1 MNACAQYWVCCS
13 FGRTVP
19 GDYHMDIRPEDG
31 RGIAGGS
38 LNRERGSPWRTQSES
53 KTAVL
58 AAIAANLIIAIIKF
72 IAAALS
78 GSSAMIAEGIH
89 SLVDTG
95 NGLLVL
101 LGMKRAQRSADETHP
116 FGYGKSLYFW
126 TNIVAISIFG
136 IGGGMSL
143 YEGISHIRHV
153 APGGEMGD
161 PTAAY
166 IVLGISLLVEGASF
180 TVAIRQFLQAKGDTG
195 AWQYI
200 KQSKDP
206 SLYTVVL
213 EDSAAMLGLIFA
225 FLGIFLG
232 HLLNNPYLD
241 GLASIAIGLLLMSV
255 AWILASRTKGLLVG
269 EGVNPEELAD
279 IRRRVESDPAVERA
293 GDILTMY
300 MGPHDLLVNMG
311 VCFVAGT
318 RAEQMHEAI
327 RRIEADL
334 QAAYP
339 EIKRV
344 YIEAESLPVEA
355 TAECPVTGGGSAD
368 LSITPLPAP
377 AFPFSS
383 LLPRVR

>member
-1 MNACAQYWVCCS
+1 MTSQ
-13 FGRTVP
+13 G
-19 GDYHMDIRPEDG
+19 
-31 RGIAGGS
+31 
-38 LNRERGSPWRTQSES
+38 ES
-53 KTAVL
+53 KIAIF

-72 IAAALS
+72 VAAALS

-101 LGMKRAQRSADETHP
+101 LGISRAGRPADETHP

-153 APGGEMGD
+153 APGGELGD

-166 IVLGISLLVEGASF
+166 IVLGISLVVEGASF
-180 TVAIRQFLQAKGDTG
+180 IIAISQFLRAKAGRS

-200 KQSKDP
+200 QQSKDP

-213 EDSAAMLGLIFA
+213 EDSAAMLGLVFA

-255 AWILASRTKGLLVG
+255 AWILASRTKGLLLG
-269 EGVNPEELAD
+269 EGVDPAELAD
-279 IRRRVESDPAVERA
+279 IRRRVESDPAIARS

-300 MGPHDLLVNMG
+300 MGPRDLLVNMG
-311 VCFVAGT
+311 VCFVPGT
-318 RAEQMHEAI
+318 TAEQMHESI
-327 RRIEADL
+327 RRVETDL
-334 QAAYP
+334 QGAYP
-339 EIKRV
+339 AINRV
-344 YIEAESLPVEA
+344 YIEAESLPAVA
-355 TAECPVTGGGSAD
+355 TTECPV
-368 LSITPLPAP
+368 
-377 AFPFSS
+377 
-383 LLPRVR
+383 

>member
-1 MNACAQYWVCCS
+1 M
-13 FGRTVP
+13 T
-19 GDYHMDIRPEDG
+19 
-31 RGIAGGS
+31 
-38 LNRERGSPWRTQSES
+38 TQSGS
-53 KTAVL
+53 RIAVL
-58 AAIAANLIIAIIKF
+58 AAILGNLAIAIIKF

-78 GSSAMIAEGIH
+78 GSSAMISEGIH

-95 NGLLVL
+95 NGLLLL
-101 LGMKRAQRSADETHP
+101 LGLKQAARPADETHP

-153 APGGEMGD
+153 APNTELGD

-166 IVLGISLLVEGASF
+166 IVLGISLLIEGTSF
-180 TVAIRQFLQAKGDTG
+180 TIAIRHFLAAKGEKS
-195 AWQYI
+195 AWQYL
-200 KQSKDP
+200 KSSKDP

-213 EDSAAMLGLIFA
+213 EDSAALLGLVFA

-232 HLLNNPYLD
+232 HAFNNPYLD
-241 GLASIAIGLLLMSV
+241 GIASIAIGLLLMSV
-255 AWILASRTKGLLVG
+255 AWFLASRTSGLIIG
-269 EGVNPEELAD
+269 EGVSRDELAD
-279 IRRRVESDPAVERA
+279 IRRKVEADPAVQRA

-318 RAEQMHEAI
+318 TAEQMHEAI

-334 QAAYP
+334 RSTYP
-339 EIKRV
+339 NTNRV
-344 YIEAESLPVEA
+344 YIEAESLPAPGAESHVCA
-355 TAECPVTGGGSAD
+355 T
-368 LSITPLPAP
+368 
-377 AFPFSS
+377 
-383 LLPRVR
+383 PRAGKEGEEL